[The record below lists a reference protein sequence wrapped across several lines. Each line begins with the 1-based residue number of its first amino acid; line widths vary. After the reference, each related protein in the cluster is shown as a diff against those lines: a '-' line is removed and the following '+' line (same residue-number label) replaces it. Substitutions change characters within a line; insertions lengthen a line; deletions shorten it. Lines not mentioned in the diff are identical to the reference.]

1 MGGGFFGDSVEVVHF
16 LVKWVGNADSKFR
29 TRNIFTVKEYSET

>member
-16 LVKWVGNADSKFR
+16 LVKWVGKVLTPNLGQG
-29 TRNIFTVKEYSET
+29 IFLQ